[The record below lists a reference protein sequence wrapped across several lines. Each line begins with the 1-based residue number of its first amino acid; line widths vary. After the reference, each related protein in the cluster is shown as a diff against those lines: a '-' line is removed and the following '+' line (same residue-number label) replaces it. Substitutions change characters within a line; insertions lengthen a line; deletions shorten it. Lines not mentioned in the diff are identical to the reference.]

1 MSGEAVIGKKCLKQ
15 EHCVNHTM
23 LAPLSA
29 SGNEGV
35 KDVVCS
41 VVVSVEPDL
50 QSFKKYLWNWE
61 DL

>member
-50 QSFKKYLWNWE
+50 QSF
-61 DL
+61 

>member
-1 MSGEAVIGKKCLKQ
+1 M
-15 EHCVNHTM
+15 M

-41 VVVSVEPDL
+41 AVVSTEPDL
-50 QSFKKYLWNWE
+50 QSF
-61 DL
+61 